1 MKKILTI
8 GGATQDIFLHYEGA
22 DFMSITKKN
31 NVEYYMLFESGEK
44 IEVDDILYTTGGGAA
59 NSAVSF
65 KRLGFDATCF
75 CKIGT
80 DNTGNFILKELEK
93 ENINTKFITKT
104 DKIISGRSFI
114 IHSIRRERTIFAYR
128 GANGFLQESELPI
141 EQIKNSDQ
149 LYITSLS
156 YDSAK
161 LLPKIVKTAKQ
172 ANVPVAINPGVSQ
185 LSNGTL
191 NLKESLKDI
200 DIFILNSSEAQK
212 FMLALVLADQSYQKA
227 LESQEKKK
235 TPLKHDEIQ
244 REPYLLQTP
253 FLCEN
258 FYFSTRKFFKE
269 ILKMGPKTVV
279 ITNGE
284 NGVYVANKDSIFF
297 HPSIKT
303 EVIDT
308 LGAGDSFGSCFV
320 ASLNLGYSIKE
331 SLRNGIINSS
341 SVIQQI
347 GAKPGLLTHEQLK
360 EKIKNFKQDLIQE
373 LSF

>member
-212 FMLALVLADQSYQKA
+212 FML
-227 LESQEKKK
+227 
-235 TPLKHDEIQ
+235 
-244 REPYLLQTP
+244 
-253 FLCEN
+253 
-258 FYFSTRKFFKE
+258 
-269 ILKMGPKTVV
+269 
-279 ITNGE
+279 
-284 NGVYVANKDSIFF
+284 
-297 HPSIKT
+297 
-303 EVIDT
+303 
-308 LGAGDSFGSCFV
+308 
-320 ASLNLGYSIKE
+320 
-331 SLRNGIINSS
+331 
-341 SVIQQI
+341 
-347 GAKPGLLTHEQLK
+347 
-360 EKIKNFKQDLIQE
+360 
-373 LSF
+373 